1 VLLGGTWDFLFLGE
15 KKKEFTHPEGTPG
28 RQREH
33 RVEKSEEEI
42 WRGGIVRTRLSSP
55 AAGKGRGTLEFILD
69 LMVDREPDRAEQV
82 PPLQWTVGVWDNCAV
97 ANAKISSDRM
107 RVTVLGSGTSMG
119 VPTLGCHCVVCES
132 ADAHDKRL
140 RPSLLLSRGEQNV
153 VIDTTPDFRTQALRA
168 GIDRLDAVFLTHG
181 HADHILG
188 FDDLRPYNFKQRA
201 AMPVYGNEET
211 FRILRR
217 AFAYVFDDKP
227 TLSSIPSVKLHVV
240 KEPFELMG
248 VRFVP
253 VPLVHG
259 EMEVLGYR
267 FGRAAYLTD
276 FSRLPD
282 SSAALLEG
290 LDDLILDALR
300 DVPHPMHMTVE
311 QSLALIDRL
320 KPKRAWFTHIAHDLA
335 HAATN
340 ERLRKAGYPQ
350 VQLAY
355 DGLTFEVR
363 TEARGVG
370 VRPAGGLR
378 VFTSGEAWAET
389 FGEENEEKTRGETKG
404 AAPTEN
410 STPRAQPGMAVP
422 QEAGRGRGSVIA
434 IGNFDGIHLGH
445 QRVLEFSIGLA
456 KQSRAVATALTFE
469 PPPLKVLRP
478 EAAPPRISTNEQRVE
493 WFGALGMEAAVV
505 LPFTMELA
513 KLSPEDFVDE
523 ILVAQLQVRAVVV
536 GDNFRFGHKQAGSVK
551 LLRELGMRDG
561 FDVIVHEPVVVDG
574 EIVSSTVI
582 RKLIAEGEVTRAARM
597 LGRAF
602 ALTGEVVAGTGTGR
616 KFTFPTLN
624 LRPEQE
630 LLPARGVYI
639 TRTVLEGEPNS
650 HRSVTNVGMRPTFN
664 GTGLTV
670 ETHLLDYSGNFS
682 PKRIEVRFWKKLRE
696 EKKFGGVEE
705 LKAQI
710 AKDIARANGFFSKL
724 RKVRGKRLAGM
735 RE

>member
-1 VLLGGTWDFLFLGE
+1 
-15 KKKEFTHPEGTPG
+15 
-28 RQREH
+28 
-33 RVEKSEEEI
+33 
-42 WRGGIVRTRLSSP
+42 
-55 AAGKGRGTLEFILD
+55 
-69 LMVDREPDRAEQV
+69 
-82 PPLQWTVGVWDNCAV
+82 
-97 ANAKISSDRM
+97 M

-119 VPTLGCHCVVCES
+119 VPTLGCHCAVCES

-168 GIDRLDAVFLTHG
+168 GIDRLDAVLLTHG

-201 AMPVYGNEET
+201 AMPVYGSEET
-211 FRILRR
+211 FRVIRR

-227 TLSSIPSVKLHVV
+227 TLSSIPSVNLHVV
-240 KEPFELMG
+240 KGPFEVMG
-248 VRFVP
+248 ARFVP

-276 FSRLPD
+276 FSRLAD

-320 KPKRAWFTHIAHDLA
+320 KPKRAWFTHIAHDLG

-340 ERLRKAGYPQ
+340 ERLRKAGYPN
-350 VQLAY
+350 VKLAY
-355 DGLTFEVR
+355 DGLTFEVE
-363 TEARGVG
+363 TEGRVVE
-370 VRPAGGLR
+370 VRSGDGLR
-378 VFTSGEAWAET
+378 VFTSAAEWAET
-389 FGEENEEKTRGETKG
+389 FGKENTRGDLTQRSLRKRAEDAKKKKSREEKPAPLKTKS
-404 AAPTEN
+404 AAPEEK
-410 STPRAQPGMAVP
+410 SDPRAQPGMAVP

-445 QRVLEFSIGLA
+445 QRVLAFCIGLA
-456 KQSRAVATALTFE
+456 KESGAVATALTFE

-478 EAAPPRISTNEQRVE
+478 EAAPPRISTNEQRLE
-493 WFGALGMEAAVV
+493 WFGALGVEAAVV

-513 KLSPEDFVDE
+513 KLAPEDFVDE
-523 ILVAQLQVRAVVV
+523 ILVRQLQVRAVVV

-561 FDVIVHEPVVVDG
+561 FDVIVHEPVVGDG
-574 EIVSSTVI
+574 EIVSSTAI
-582 RKLIAEGEVTRAARM
+582 RKLITSGNVTRAARM

-624 LRPEQE
+624 LRAEQE

-639 TRTVLEGEPNS
+639 TRTVLEGEPSS

-696 EKKFGGVEE
+696 EKKFGGPEE

-710 AKDIARANGFFSKL
+710 AKDIARANGFFAKL
-724 RKVRGKRLAGM
+724 RKVRAKRLGGM
-735 RE
+735 RQ

>member
-1 VLLGGTWDFLFLGE
+1 VPQSAQSPYKGE
-15 KKKEFTHPEGTPG
+15 IRRGLVTMGDMA
-28 RQREH
+28 
-33 RVEKSEEEI
+33 SE
-42 WRGGIVRTRLSSP
+42 
-55 AAGKGRGTLEFILD
+55 
-69 LMVDREPDRAEQV
+69 
-82 PPLQWTVGVWDNCAV
+82 
-97 ANAKISSDRM
+97 RM

-119 VPTLGCHCVVCES
+119 VPTLGCHCAVCES
-132 ADAHDKRL
+132 ADPHDKRL
-140 RPSLLLSRGEQNV
+140 RPSLLLSRGGHNV

-168 GIDRLDAVFLTHG
+168 GIDRLDAVLLTHG
-181 HADHILG
+181 HSDHILG
-188 FDDLRPYNFKQRA
+188 FDDLRPYNFRQRA
-201 AMPVYGNEET
+201 AMPVYGSEET
-211 FRILRR
+211 FQIVRR

-227 TLSSIPSVKLHVV
+227 TLSSIPSVHLHVV
-240 KEPFELMG
+240 KGPFQVMG
-248 VRFVP
+248 VQFVP

-276 FSRLPD
+276 FSRLPEE
-282 SSAALLEG
+282 SAALLEG

-311 QSLALIDRL
+311 QSLALIEKL
-320 KPKRAWFTHIAHDLA
+320 KPKRAWFTHIAHDLG

-340 ERLRKAGYPQ
+340 ERLRKLGYSN
-350 VQLAY
+350 VKLAY
-355 DGLTFEVR
+355 DGLTFEVE
-363 TEARGVG
+363 TEGPGVE
-370 VRPAGGLR
+370 VRSAGGLR
-378 VFTSGEAWAET
+378 VFTSGEEWAKT
-389 FGEENEEKTRGETKG
+389 FGEEKEEKTRADLTQSSLRKSAEG
-404 AAPTEN
+404 AEK
-410 STPRAQPGMAVP
+410 STPRTQAGVPVP
-422 QEAGRGRGSVIA
+422 QEKTRGRGSVIA

-445 QRVLEFSIGLA
+445 QRLLEYCIALA
-456 KQSRAVATALTFE
+456 KESGAVATALTFE

-478 EAAPPRISTNEQRVE
+478 ESAPPRISTNEQRLE
-493 WFGALGMEAAVV
+493 WFGALGVGAAVV
-505 LPFTMELA
+505 LPFTRELSQ
-513 KLSPEDFVDE
+513 LSPEDFVGE
-523 ILVAQLQVRAVVV
+523 ILVRQLQVRAVVV
-536 GDNFRFGHKQAGSVK
+536 GDNFRFGHRQAGNVK

-582 RKLIAEGEVTRAARM
+582 RKLISEGEVTRAARM

-630 LLPARGVYI
+630 LLPAKGVYI
-639 TRTVLEGEPNS
+639 TRTVLEGEPSS

-670 ETHLLDYSGNFS
+670 ETHLLDYSGNFA

-696 EKKFGGVEE
+696 EKKFGGPEE

-710 AKDIARANGFFSKL
+710 AKDIARANEFFARL
-724 RKVRGKRLAGM
+724 RKVRAKRLAGM
-735 RE
+735 RD

>member
-1 VLLGGTWDFLFLGE
+1 M
-15 KKKEFTHPEGTPG
+15 PG
-28 RQREH
+28 RVGRPTQEGV
-33 RVEKSEEEI
+33 RVGYNGGMGSE
-42 WRGGIVRTRLSSP
+42 RL
-55 AAGKGRGTLEFILD
+55 
-69 LMVDREPDRAEQV
+69 
-82 PPLQWTVGVWDNCAV
+82 
-97 ANAKISSDRM
+97 

-119 VPTLGCHCVVCES
+119 VPTLGCHCAVCES
-132 ADAHDKRL
+132 SDAHDKRL

-168 GIDRLDAVFLTHG
+168 GIDRLDAVILTHG

-188 FDDLRPYNFKQRA
+188 FDDLRPFNFKQRA

-211 FRILRR
+211 FRVIRR

-227 TLSSIPSVKLHVV
+227 SLSSVPSVKLHVV
-240 KEPFELMG
+240 KGPFELMG
-248 VRFVP
+248 VWFVP

-340 ERLRKAGYPQ
+340 ERLRKAAYPQ

-355 DGLTFEVR
+355 DGLTFEVEEEASAVEVR
-363 TEARGVG
+363 TS
-370 VRPAGGLR
+370 GGMR
-378 VFTSGEAWAET
+378 MFTSAAKWTAVFGKEGKGLTQGTQRKNTEFAEKSGPA
-389 FGEENEEKTRGETKG
+389 F
-404 AAPTEN
+404 AAK
-410 STPRAQPGMAVP
+410 SAALADR
-422 QEAGRGRGSVIA
+422 RGSVIA

-445 QRVLEFSIGLA
+445 QRLLQNCIGLG
-456 KQSRAVATALTFE
+456 KESGAVATALTFE
-469 PPPLKVLRP
+469 PLPQKVLRP
-478 EAAPPRISTNEQRVE
+478 ESAPLRISTNEQRLE
-493 WFGALGMEAAVV
+493 WFAALGMEAAVV
-505 LPFTMELA
+505 LPFTMELSRLA
-513 KLSPEDFVDE
+513 PEDFVDE
-523 ILVAQLQVRAVVV
+523 ILVRQLQLRAVVV
-536 GDNFRFGHKQAGSVK
+536 GDNFRFGHKQAGDVK
-551 LLRELGMRDG
+551 FLRELGMRDG

-574 EIVSSTVI
+574 KIVSSTVI
-582 RKLIAEGEVTRAARM
+582 RKMIAQGDVTRAARM

-602 ALTGEVVAGTGTGR
+602 ALTGEVVPGTGTGR

-624 LRPEQE
+624 LRAEQE
-630 LLPARGVYI
+630 LLPARGVYV
-639 TRTVLEGEPNS
+639 TRTVMEGEPSS
-650 HRSVTNVGMRPTFN
+650 HRSVTNVGIRPTFN

-696 EKKFGGVEE
+696 EKKFGGPEE
-705 LKAQI
+705 LKVQI
-710 AKDIARANGFFSKL
+710 AKDIARANGFFARL
-724 RKVRGKRLAGM
+724 RRERAKRLAGA

>member
-1 VLLGGTWDFLFLGE
+1 M
-15 KKKEFTHPEGTPG
+15 
-28 RQREH
+28 
-33 RVEKSEEEI
+33 
-42 WRGGIVRTRLSSP
+42 
-55 AAGKGRGTLEFILD
+55 AAGNETTMRL
-69 LMVDREPDRAEQV
+69 
-82 PPLQWTVGVWDNCAV
+82 TV
-97 ANAKISSDRM
+97 M
-107 RVTVLGSGTSMG
+107 GSGTSMG
-119 VPTLGCHCVVCES
+119 VPTLGCHCAVCES
-132 ADAHDKRL
+132 ADPHDKRL

-168 GIDRLDAVFLTHG
+168 GIDRLDAVLLTHG

-188 FDDLRPYNFKQRA
+188 FDDLRPYNFKQRT
-201 AMPVYGNEET
+201 AMPVHGNEET
-211 FRILRR
+211 FQIVRR
-217 AFAYVFDDKP
+217 AFAYVFDGKP
-227 TLSSIPSVKLHVV
+227 TLSSIPSVNLHVV
-240 KEPFELMG
+240 KGPFEVMG

-276 FSRLPD
+276 FSRLPEE
-282 SSAALLEG
+282 SAALLEG

-311 QSLALIDRL
+311 QSLALIDKL
-320 KPKRAWFTHIAHDLA
+320 KPKRAWFTHIAHDLP

-340 ERLRKAGYPQ
+340 ERLRKAGYLN
-350 VQLAY
+350 VKLAY
-355 DGLTFEVR
+355 DGLTFEVE
-363 TEARGVG
+363 TE
-370 VRPAGGLR
+370 VRAVEVRSAGGLR
-378 VFTSGEAWAET
+378 VFTSGEEWAAV
-389 FGEENEEKTRGETKG
+389 FGGGREDLTQRTRRKSTEDAEKR
-404 AAPTEN
+404 
-410 STPRAQPGMAVP
+410 TPRAQPGMAVP
-422 QEAGRGRGSVIA
+422 HERALGRGSVIA

-445 QRVLEFSIGLA
+445 QRLLEYCIGLA
-456 KQSRAVATALTFE
+456 KESGAVATALTFE

-478 EAAPPRISTNEQRVE
+478 EVAPPRISTNAQRLE

-513 KLSPEDFVDE
+513 KLAPEDFVDE
-523 ILVAQLQVRAVVV
+523 ILVRQLQVRAVVV
-536 GDNFRFGHKQAGSVK
+536 GDNFRFGHRQAGDVK
-551 LLRELGMRDG
+551 FLRELGMRDG

-582 RKLIAEGEVTRAARM
+582 RKLISEGEVTRAARM

-630 LLPARGVYI
+630 LLPARGVYV

-682 PKRIEVRFWKKLRE
+682 PKSIEVRFWKKLRK
-696 EKKFGGVEE
+696 EKKFGGPEE

-710 AKDIARANGFFSKL
+710 AKDITRANGFFARL
-724 RKVRGKRLAGM
+724 RKVKAKRLAGT
-735 RE
+735 RD

>member
-1 VLLGGTWDFLFLGE
+1 
-15 KKKEFTHPEGTPG
+15 
-28 RQREH
+28 
-33 RVEKSEEEI
+33 
-42 WRGGIVRTRLSSP
+42 
-55 AAGKGRGTLEFILD
+55 
-69 LMVDREPDRAEQV
+69 MVTGNE
-82 PPLQWTVGVWDNCAV
+82 
-97 ANAKISSDRM
+97 RM
-107 RVTVLGSGTSMG
+107 RVAVLGSGTSMG
-119 VPTLGCHCVVCES
+119 VPTLGCHCAVCES

-140 RPSLLLSRGEQNV
+140 RPSLLLSRGERNV

-168 GIDRLDAVFLTHG
+168 GIDRLDAVILTHG

-188 FDDLRPYNFKQRA
+188 FDDLRPYNFRQRA

-211 FRILRR
+211 FRIVRR
-217 AFAYVFDDKP
+217 TFAYAFDEKP

-240 KEPFELMG
+240 KGPFDVMG

-276 FSRLPD
+276 FSRLPE

-320 KPKRAWFTHIAHDLA
+320 KPKRAWFTHIAHDLP

-355 DGLTFEVR
+355 DGLTFEVE
-363 TEARGVG
+363 TEARAAE
-370 VRPAGGLR
+370 VRTAGGIR
-378 VFTSGEAWAET
+378 VFSSGAEWAAV
-389 FGEENEEKTRGETKG
+389 FGEEKTGGDLTQRSQRKRAEFAEKE
-404 AAPTEN
+404 
-410 STPRAQPGMAVP
+410 
-422 QEAGRGRGSVIA
+422 GRGSVIA

-445 QRVLEFSIGLA
+445 QRLLEYCIALA
-456 KQSRAVATALTFE
+456 KESGAVATALTFE

-478 EAAPPRISTNEQRVE
+478 EVAPPRISTNEQRLE
-493 WFGALGMEAAVV
+493 WFAALGMEAAVV
-505 LPFTMELA
+505 LPFTMELSRLA
-513 KLSPEDFVDE
+513 PEEFVDE
-523 ILVAQLQVRAVVV
+523 ILVRQLQVRAVVV
-536 GDNFRFGHKQAGSVK
+536 GDNFRFGHKQAGDVK
-551 LLRELGMRDG
+551 FLRELGMRDG

-574 EIVSSTVI
+574 KIVSSTVI
-582 RKLIAEGEVTRAARM
+582 RKMIAEGEVTRAARM
-597 LGRAF
+597 LRRAF

-624 LRPEQE
+624 LRAEQE
-630 LLPARGVYI
+630 LLPAKGVYI
-639 TRTVLEGEPNS
+639 TRTVMEGEPSS

-696 EKKFGGVEE
+696 ERKFGGPEE

-710 AKDIARANGFFSKL
+710 AKDIARANGFFARL
-724 RKVRGKRLAGM
+724 RRERAKRLAGA